1 MAHWRKCSKKPT
13 KSETVVLFCLKEF
26 LKSSDKI
33 SGRTAPAG
41 IVLLVG
47 GLGSGK
53 GVLSERLTKE
63 CGIMHSFSGDLPR
76 EEVSRDTLL
85 GREVDGIMKE
95 RNLVSSAVIVTLM
108 KRKMRHP
115 ENAGKRV
122 LLDGFPQSLQNASD
136 LVENCAVN
144 QN

>member
-1 MAHWRKCSKKPT
+1 MAHWRKCYKKPT

-33 SGRTAPAG
+33 SGLTAPAG

-47 GLGSGK
+47 GPGSGK

-63 CGIMHSFSGDLPR
+63 CGIMHSFSGDLLR

-85 GREVDGIMKE
+85 GR
-95 RNLVSSAVIVTLM
+95 
-108 KRKMRHP
+108 
-115 ENAGKRV
+115 
-122 LLDGFPQSLQNASD
+122 
-136 LVENCAVN
+136 
-144 QN
+144 